1 MEPQG
6 SIATHYQ
13 LDLAQPAPLI
23 IGGLRAF
30 AAQDRREPARRL
42 LALQSAPDLPPRA
55 RVLARAIQSTP
66 VPNLVLP
73 LDQGPGRDPAGR
85 PAFFLLC
92 PAMPGPALGA
102 DRRPWPEAE
111 AMRCLLRPAVLA
123 LEALAERSM
132 THRAIR
138 PDNMFR
144 AGPGEPVT
152 LGPFWA
158 TPPASL
164 QPAALEPPYS
174 AQCLPAGRGE
184 GTIADDIYALGVT
197 LLWCLLGGPPAW
209 DDAPAILRRKIDVG
223 SLAALAPG
231 ANISSGM
238 HDTLMGMLAD
248 DPDHRP
254 NPNRLLA
261 PEQARNR
268 RLATRPAPRAQRPL
282 TVGAQ
287 QAWTAREL
295 AHAIALEP
303 EQGVTVLNSGTA
315 DRWIRR
321 LLGDGQ
327 LAVNLEAATSQE
339 GITETDPSRQNAS
352 TMMRAICALDPLAP
366 LVWRG
371 VAVFPDGIGTALAA
385 AQGANNGANSAVS
398 KATVSAALEEI
409 VVHDVAIA
417 WAAQQPRRR
426 DLGALRQDT
435 RDWRGWIMQRGPMG
449 GVKRLLYGANPLLA
463 CGSALLGGQ
472 VAARLQDLL
481 PALEEAAPRAD
492 RAHPPIDAHIAAFI
506 AARADGAL
514 LNDIGQL
521 DGFATTEDRLA
532 VIALF
537 SRLQSRLHPAPL
549 PGLAGWLLESGLIDV
564 AAWRNLAQRKLLAER
579 LAEAARAGQIAG
591 MQRLANDTAARAA
604 DAAAAEKAAARVAAI
619 TVELATLETEAA
631 ARATEAERL
640 GHEIAT
646 GAGLL
651 AVVGA
656 AVALGLAI

>member
-1 MEPQG
+1 
-6 SIATHYQ
+6 
-13 LDLAQPAPLI
+13 
-23 IGGLRAF
+23 
-30 AAQDRREPARRL
+30 
-42 LALQSAPDLPPRA
+42 
-55 RVLARAIQSTP
+55 

-73 LDQGPGRDPAGR
+73 LDNGPGLDPSFR

-92 PAMPGPALGA
+92 PAVPGTALSA

-111 AMRCLLRPAVLA
+111 VMRCLLRPAALV

-138 PDNMFR
+138 PDNVFR
-144 AGPGEPVT
+144 AGPSEPVT

-164 QPAALEPPYS
+164 QPAAHEPPYS
-174 AQCLPAGRGE
+174 AQCVPAGRGE

-209 DDAPAILRRKIDVG
+209 DDAPAILRRKIEAG
-223 SLAALAPG
+223 SLSALAPG
-231 ANISSGM
+231 ANLSSGM

-248 DPDHRP
+248 DPEHRP
-254 NPNRLLA
+254 NPSRLLA

-282 TVGAQ
+282 AVGAQ

-295 AHAIALEP
+295 ALAIALEP

-327 LAVNLEAATSQE
+327 LAVNLETAIGLE
-339 GITETDPSRQNAS
+339 GSTEPDPARQHAS
-352 TMMRAICALDPLAP
+352 TVMRAICALDPLAP

-371 VAVFPDGIGTALAA
+371 VSVLPDGIGTALAA
-385 AQGANNGANSAVS
+385 AQAAN
-398 KATVSAALEEI
+398 KAPVSAALEEA
-409 VVHDVAIA
+409 VAHDVAFV
-417 WAAQQPRRR
+417 WAAHQTRRR
-426 DLGALRQDT
+426 DLAALRQDA
-435 RDWRGWIMQRGPMG
+435 REWRGWITQRGPMG

-481 PALEEAAPRAD
+481 PALEEAAPHAD
-492 RAHPPIDAHIAAFI
+492 RTRPPIDAHIAAFI

-514 LNDIGQL
+514 LSDIGQL
-521 DGFATTEDRLA
+521 DGFTTTEDRLA
-532 VIALF
+532 VVALF
-537 SRLQSRLHPAPL
+537 SRLQARLHPAPL
-549 PGLAGWLLESGLIDV
+549 PGLASWLLESGLIDV

-579 LAEAARAGQIAG
+579 LAEAARAGQIAT
-591 MQRLANDTAARAA
+591 MQRLANDTVARAA
-604 DAAAAEKAAARVAAI
+604 DAAGAEKAAARVAAI
-619 TVELATLETEAA
+619 TTELATLETAA
-631 ARATEAERL
+631 PARAMEAEQL
-640 GHEIAT
+640 GHEIAAGT
-646 GAGLL
+646 GLL
-651 AVVGA
+651 AIVGA
-656 AVALGLAI
+656 AVALGLAL